1 MGPQVQHP
9 LRRLFSGGSRLH
21 SAAGGE
27 GKFLSALEILL
38 SPMTNRRTAAHCY
51 RCGYY
56 WYPRKARVR
65 ICARCKSP
73 YFATPRLRLPTYGSG
88 LGIDQVIGDRRSEL
102 LRLVRRFGAREARVF
117 GSVARREAT
126 LASDVDILV
135 DSTGRRF
142 DPVSLGIELKRLLG
156 RRVDVVSES
165 SLHWFVQPQVI
176 AEAIPL

>member
-1 MGPQVQHP
+1 MAS
-9 LRRLFSGGSRLH
+9 RR
-21 SAAGGE
+21 AAE
-27 GKFLSALEILL
+27 
-38 SPMTNRRTAAHCY
+38 HCY

-56 WYPRKARVR
+56 WYPRKGRAR

-73 YFATPRLRLPTYGSG
+73 YFATPKLKVPTYGSG
-88 LGIDQVIGDRRSEL
+88 LGVNQIIGNHGPEL

-135 DSTGRRF
+135 DSRGSRF
-142 DPVSLGIELKRLLG
+142 DPFSLAIELRQLLG
-156 RRVDVVSES
+156 RRVDVVTES